1 MHVRDLLIE
10 IAERGITLTCG
21 RTEDCLNAKPT
32 SALTP
37 ELIVEIKEH
46 KQEIIQILRKD
57 DEFKRNGRIQ
67 SERQIFDLAREFF
80 GPSCPFDPSKH
91 PPSKRE
97 LWVDEDKEA
106 FFFPHRYPGGGG
118 E

>member
-37 ELIVEIKEH
+37 ELIAQIKER
-46 KQEIIQILRKD
+46 KAEIIALMRED
-57 DEFKRNGRIQ
+57 DRRREDRRLEETGVIQ
-67 SERQIFDLAREFF
+67 STRQVFETARALFSEQDQ
-80 GPSCPFDPSKH
+80 G
-91 PPSKRE
+91 
-97 LWVDEDKEA
+97 KEQKKCKS
-106 FFFPHRYPGGGG
+106 
-118 E
+118 